1 MVLAAMN
8 TTAHSEVKK
17 PAGGLRPRAGLL
29 CALGRSP
36 RAMVVR
42 VRKSGPATPRTEP
55 HSPLPGTLPAETCAR
70 ELPAWEVTQKGKEG
84 RPAKGEQARWERL
97 APLPHRLDA

>member
-1 MVLAAMN
+1 MLAALN
-8 TTAHSEVKK
+8 TTAHLEVKK

-36 RAMVVR
+36 RAMVGR

-55 HSPLPGTLPAETCAR
+55 YFPLPGALPVEVCAR
-70 ELPAWEVTQKGKEG
+70 ELLAREVTQKGKEG
-84 RPAKGEQARWERL
+84 CPAKGKQARWERP